1 MNRKYGLISLI
12 AGLVLVLGIGSV
24 FVFSQGSSEVK
35 GNGDIE
41 ELSPQAMKKFMK
53 EDGTGFIIYS
63 FDEDNRD
70 TYLYSTKK
78 AMKTNDVEGKEIY
91 SKDPRY
97 DGSKDQSYYGLTQN
111 PDTLAVYENGELKKE
126 FVFEDYESSQLEAEL
141 DHFIQM
147 SKETYFAN

>member
-35 GNGDIE
+35 GNGNIE

-53 EDGTGFIIYS
+53 ENGTGFIIYS
-63 FDEDNRD
+63 LDEENRD
-70 TYLYSTKK
+70 SYLYTTKE
-78 AMKTNDVEGKEIY
+78 AMKNYNVDGKEMNIDHPGFDL
-91 SKDPRY
+91 SKNQR
-97 DGSKDQSYYGLTQN
+97 YYGLTQQA
-111 PDTLAVYENGELKKE
+111 DTLAVYKDGDLKKQIS
-126 FVFEDYESSQLEAEL
+126 FEEYEPSQLEAEL

>member
-41 ELSPQAMKKFMK
+41 EMSPQAMKEFMK
-53 EDGTGFIIYS
+53 EDGTGFIVYT

-70 TYLYSTKK
+70 NYLYSVKK
-78 AMKTNDVEGKEIY
+78 AMENNNVEGKELN
-91 SKDPRY
+91 SHHPSF
-97 DGSKDQSYYGLTQN
+97 DGSKDQIYYGVRQQT
-111 PDTLAVYENGELKKE
+111 DTLAVYKDGKMKKQINLDE
-126 FVFEDYESSQLEAEL
+126 YESSKLEAKL

>member
-63 FDEDNRD
+63 LDKDNRD
-70 TYLYSTKK
+70 NYLYSAKK
-78 AMKTNDVEGKEIY
+78 AMERNDVNGKEIN
-91 SKDPRY
+91 SNDPRY
-97 DGSKDQSYYGLTQN
+97 DGSKNQMYYGLEQN
-111 PDTLAVYENGELKKE
+111 ADTLAVYKDGEMKNQID
-126 FVFEDYESSQLEAEL
+126 FEEYEASELEVEL

-147 SKETYFAN
+147 SKETYFAD